1 MQRFSLPD
9 QFNEAVEAASEA
21 LQRGGV
27 VLYPTDTLYGLG
39 VDALNEEA
47 ITKVK
52 MIKDREE
59 QRPVQVLVKDLESV
73 KHYAE
78 VTELAQSLSNNFL
91 PGSLAI
97 VLNKKNTMP
106 DSLSGEATGTVGFRV
121 PNHQFCL
128 ALARK
133 FEHPFTTTS
142 ANRSGFETL
151 STVDEIL
158 EQLGDKAAYIDVV
171 VDQGEISNRLPS
183 TVVDARGDALAII
196 RDGAIPRELVLRV

>member
-9 QFNEAVEAASEA
+9 QFQEAVVAAA
-21 LQRGGV
+21 DTLRRGGV
-27 VLYPTDTLYGLG
+27 ILYPTDTLYGLG

-47 ITKVK
+47 IAKVK

-59 QRPVQVLVKDLESV
+59 QKPVQVLVRDFEMAKQYSD
-73 KHYAE
+73 

-91 PGSLAI
+91 PGALVI
-97 VLNKKNTMP
+97 VLNKKEFVP
-106 DSLSGEATGTVGFRV
+106 DSLSGEASGTVGIRV
-121 PNHQFCL
+121 PNHPFCL
-128 ALARK
+128 ALAK
-133 FEHPFTTTS
+133 EFDKPFTTTS

-151 STVDEIL
+151 SNVDEIL

-171 VDQGEISNRLPS
+171 IDQGEISNRLPS
-183 TVVDARGDALAII
+183 TVVDARGDAIAII